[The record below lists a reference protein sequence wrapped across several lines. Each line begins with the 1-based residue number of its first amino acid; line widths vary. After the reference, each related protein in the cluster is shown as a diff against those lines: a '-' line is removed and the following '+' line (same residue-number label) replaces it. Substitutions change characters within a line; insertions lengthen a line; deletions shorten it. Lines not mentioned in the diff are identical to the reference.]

1 MPSAVNTYGKIDLG
15 GNVNTPKLTKDG
27 LILHLDAGNPLSYP
41 GTPSMTPPN
50 SFVWYDVSKMGNHFY
65 LYNGPTHDPSTASF
79 NFNGIDDYAYNA
91 AGFAYSTNKDYIFNT
106 YQNTSRY
113 ALYTDATTTNRT
125 IEIWVRINNTL
136 AQYYTNL
143 FGWIL
148 NLSGNLMY
156 VGDGKYVW
164 AWDDSLQSGVAQVN
178 YTVKLGEWIQLVCLL
193 KPYFQFGYYVN
204 GQLDKD
210 FQPTNTLATAN
221 PNSVW
226 FLARDNRFGI
236 HLACSVSI
244 IRMYDRILTAQEI
257 KNNYDNNK
265 ARFGLK

>member
-1 MPSAVNTYGKIDLG
+1 MPSAINTYGRIDIN
-15 GNVNTPKLTKDG
+15 GNINSPKLTTSG
-27 LILHLDAGNPLSYP
+27 LLMHLDAGNPLSYP
-41 GTPSMTPPN
+41 GKPSQTGPTLAA
-50 SFVWYDVSKMGNHFY
+50 WYDLSPNGNHFY
-65 LYNGPTHDPSTASF
+65 LYNTPTHDPNTKSF
-79 NFNGIDDYAYNA
+79 NFNGIDEFALDATAFGYNI
-91 AGFAYSTNKDYIFNT
+91 NKDYIFHT

-113 ALYTDATTTNRT
+113 ALYTDPYTTERT
-125 IEIWVRINNTL
+125 IEIWVKINNTL

-143 FGWIL
+143 FGWVL

-178 YTVKLGEWIQLVCLL
+178 YTVQLGEWIQLVCLL

-210 FQPTNTLATAN
+210 FQQTNTLATAN
-221 PNSVW
+221 PNNYW
-226 FLARDNRFGI
+226 YLARDNRFGI

-244 IRMYDRILTAQEI
+244 VRMYNRILTAQEI